1 MLHAT
6 ALALAAVVEPD
17 AAAPRRDAR
26 SVLHYQRTNSDGSE
40 PEDVVVFIRS
50 PSDIAVMKAKS
61 PCTNAAFVTAKIDPV
76 SGQAR
81 ALVGGRLQRD
91 GSQGAFAWLSRDEAS
106 GMIHA
111 RLGSPDAPP
120 LLSVATGPRW
130 VLYDFDFADLI
141 ARPPKAL
148 REQANVS
155 FDLPLLLTGEGA
167 PSLTN
172 RGALTL
178 SFAGRDFVGRQAALR
193 YRADGAALGEGRGTL
208 WFDANSRRLLEAR
221 LPLANH
227 AEYQDFRLRLV
238 KSETGEA
245 AWQARLAAHWQ
256 GCPAG

>member
-1 MLHAT
+1 MLFAT
-6 ALALAAVVEPD
+6 ALMLAAAAEPE

-26 SVLHYQRTNSDGSE
+26 PVLHYQRTNGDGSE

-50 PSDIAVMKAKS
+50 PGDIAVMKAKS
-61 PCTNAAFVTAKIDPV
+61 PCTNAAFVTARIDPA
-76 SGQAR
+76 SGQAL

-91 GSQGAFAWLSRDEAS
+91 GSQGAFAWLSRDDAS
-106 GMIHA
+106 GLINA
-111 RLGSPDAPP
+111 RLGAPDAPP
-120 LLSVATGPRW
+120 LLSAAVGPRW

-148 REQANVS
+148 REQANIN

-172 RGALTL
+172 RGALAL
-178 SFAGRDFVGRQAALR
+178 RYAGRDYVGRQAALR
-193 YRADGAALGEGRGTL
+193 YRAAGPALGEASGTI
-208 WFDANSRRLLEAR
+208 WFDATSGRLLEAR

-245 AWQARLAAHWQ
+245 AWTARLAAHWQ
-256 GCPAG
+256 GCPAP